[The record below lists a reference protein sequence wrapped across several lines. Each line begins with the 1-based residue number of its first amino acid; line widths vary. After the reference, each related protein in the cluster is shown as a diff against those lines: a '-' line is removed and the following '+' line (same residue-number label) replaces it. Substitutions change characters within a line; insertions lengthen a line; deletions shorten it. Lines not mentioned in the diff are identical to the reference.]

1 MKIEKKKFIK
11 DILEIFEKKKDFK
24 DFDEYIEIDS
34 ITILTLSAYFEDK
47 FEMTL
52 NKEDI
57 ESFKTLNDLIKKA
70 KFK

>member
-1 MKIEKKKFIK
+1 MKKEKKKFIK